1 MLLISDNVYLL
12 KTFKSIFLKKR
23 NKLKIIND
31 PIYGFITIPNALI
44 FDLIEHKFFQR
55 LRRITQMGLS
65 HMVYPGA
72 HHTRFHHALG
82 CMHLMQKAVQVLRF
96 KGVEITEQ
104 EEEAVLVAILLHD
117 IGHGPF
123 SHAMEHT
130 IVHGVSHEVI
140 SLRFMELLNEEFNG
154 KLDLAITIFKGEYS
168 KTFLHQLISG
178 QLDMDRLDY
187 LKRDSFYTGVAEGNV
202 NSERLI
208 SMLSVVNNE
217 LVVEEKGIYSVEKFL
232 LSRRLMYWQVY
243 LHKTSLVAENVLIRI
258 LKRANYLVSQGEK
271 LPASKVLSFFLNSK
285 IETASFTTD
294 VLYQFSKLDDYDV
307 ISAIKEW
314 ISYNDKILSTLSK
327 ILINRDLLKIEL
339 SLNEF
344 SEVQEKLFIDK
355 LVKEHSLTTEEAT
368 FFVCSGEISNQAYD
382 AKKQPIKL
390 LLKDG
395 SITDIIKQSDQ
406 YNLKALSKKVTKY
419 FICYPK
425 SNFKLN

>member
-1 MLLISDNVYLL
+1 M
-12 KTFKSIFLKKR
+12 KKR

-31 PIYGFITIPNALI
+31 PIYGFITIPNEFI
-44 FDLIEHKFFQR
+44 FDLIEHKYFQR

-96 KGVEITEQ
+96 KGVDIS
-104 EEEAVLVAILLHD
+104 EEEEVAVLAAILLHD

-123 SHAMEHT
+123 SHAMEHS
-130 IVHGVSHEVI
+130 IVHGISHEDI
-140 SLRFMELLNEEFNG
+140 SLRFMETLNKEFDG

-168 KTFLHQLISG
+168 RMFLHQLISG

-208 SMLSVVNNE
+208 TMLSVVNDE

-258 LKRANYLVSQGEK
+258 LQRANYLVEQGKE
-271 LPASKVLSFFLNSK
+271 LPASTVLSFFLKEK
-285 IETASFTTD
+285 IESSSFTED
-294 VLYQFSKLDDYDV
+294 VLNQFSKLDDYDL

-314 ISYNDKILSTLSK
+314 VNYDDKILSTLSE
-327 ILINRDLLKIEL
+327 ILINRDLLKVEL
-339 SLNEF
+339 GLQEF
-344 SEVQEKLFIDK
+344 SKENESIYIDK
-355 LVKEHSLTTEEAT
+355 LVSNHDFNREEASY
-368 FFVCSGEISNQAYD
+368 FVFSGSISNQAYN
-382 AKKQPIKL
+382 AEKQHIKL
-390 LLKDG
+390 LLKNG
-395 SITDIIKQSDQ
+395 ETSDIIKQSDQ
-406 YNLKALSKKVTKY
+406 YNLEALSKKVTKY

-425 SNFKLN
+425 PNFEINGSVFPNV